1 MVISQRD
8 SIEFVVN
15 EIAFVRLKEKQKH
28 VEFLFNVRITATG
41 ACEGELN
48 WVKVNGDEKLRM
60 RAKVCG
66 ALEACFLKMRIP
78 LTFSYLSVSSRN
90 T

>member
-15 EIAFVRLKEKQKH
+15 ESAFVRLKEKQKH
-28 VEFLFNVRITATG
+28 VEFLFNVRITATDSS
-41 ACEGELN
+41 EGELN

-66 ALEACFLKMRIP
+66 AFKACLWCFRSLFL
-78 LTFSYLSVSSRN
+78 
-90 T
+90 